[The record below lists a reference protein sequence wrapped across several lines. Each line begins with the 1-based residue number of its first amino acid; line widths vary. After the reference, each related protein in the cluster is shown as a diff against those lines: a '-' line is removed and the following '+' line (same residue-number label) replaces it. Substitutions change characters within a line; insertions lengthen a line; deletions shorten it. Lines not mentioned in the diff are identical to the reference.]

1 MRMRMHI
8 LVVVAL
14 LAGVGCNAD
23 KKKSVQRTNE
33 GVKFLRDSNWDQAI
47 ARLDEATSAYK
58 DNHTA
63 WYNKGL
69 AYEGKKDYENA
80 AAAFEQAAKLRPKDA
95 MYQMMLGIMR
105 YEQEMFDAKKR
116 YKASSGSDAKIES
129 IAESELDLKSL
140 NFDTARAAL
149 EEAVQLNPDLYRA
162 HHYLGRIY
170 LYGGQEKAAAEEF
183 TKAIEANARFF
194 APYIRLGEMYRLW
207 DMPDEAIQVLK
218 QGKQH
223 VHNDKDRAELL
234 FALGMAYSDKKDW
247 KAAVDEFSAA
257 LKADK
262 NHHRARYQRGLAHFF
277 LKDYTNAKKDL
288 EEASKNMKDAF
299 VQSVTQDKLRK
310 IMVAEQPKEP
320 PAEPEKT
327 N

>member
-1 MRMRMHI
+1 MRMHI
-8 LVVVAL
+8 LLVVAL

-33 GVKFLRDSNWDQAI
+33 GVKFLRDGNWDQAI

-63 WYNKGL
+63 WYNKGI
-69 AYEGKKDYENA
+69 AYEGKKDWENA
-80 AAAFEQAAKLRPKDA
+80 AVAFENAAKIRSRDP
-95 MYQMMLGIMR
+95 MYQMMLGVMR
-105 YEQEMFDAKKR
+105 YEKELFDAKKR
-116 YKASSGSDAKIES
+116 FKASSGSEAKIETIS
-129 IAESELDLKSL
+129 EAELDMKAL
-140 NFDTARAAL
+140 NFDTARSAL
-149 EEAVQLNPDLYRA
+149 EAAVELNPELFRA
-162 HHYLGRIY
+162 HHYLGKIY
-170 LYGGQEKAAAEEF
+170 LAAGDEKAAAEAF
-183 TKAIEANARFF
+183 TRSIEANARY
-194 APYIRLGEMYRLW
+194 AGPYIRLGELYRIW
-207 DMPDEAIQVLK
+207 DLPDEAIQVLK

-223 VHNDKDRAELL
+223 VPNDKDRAELL

-247 KAAVDEFSAA
+247 KSAVEEFSAS

-262 NHHRARYQRGLAHFF
+262 NHHRSRYQRGLAHFF